1 MFKLTASDFIMC
13 TQVDQSIGVWR
24 LLWIFFPVCS
34 PNTFHVLSNIWRNCI
49 GLQDNNDDDNAVDLK
64 DSEGEG
70 DVDLKDG
77 NNLGSWDDIFQ
88 DNRIDDIYQND
99 MINEGNQSGDDNEDG
114 NGKDFIGSDR
124 EVIGYENEYKEDK
137 ELGGNVVEGR
147 NGEGSCMSSAKQTG
161 TKGKAS
167 QDDEPAPTAT
177 GAKKKSNGSEG
188 HPVATQSTKEI
199 LAKRSSRKK
208 V

>member
-1 MFKLTASDFIMC
+1 VNSR
-13 TQVDQSIGVWR
+13 SE
-24 LLWIFFPVCS
+24 LLKRYTGNWA
-34 PNTFHVLSNIWRNCI
+34 TFEILKTLLKNRRVYRNRI
-49 GLQDNNDDDNAVDLK
+49 ELHDNNDDDNAVDLK

-77 NNLGSWDDIFQ
+77 NNLGGWDNILQ
-88 DNRIDDIYQND
+88 DDTIDDIYQID
-99 MINEGNQSGDDNEDG
+99 MNNEGNQSGDDNEDG

-124 EVIGYENEYKEDK
+124 EVIGYKNEYKEDK
-137 ELGGNVVEGR
+137 ELGGNDVEGR

-161 TKGKAS
+161 TKRKAS
-167 QDDEPAPTAT
+167 QDDKPAPTAT
-177 GAKKKSNGSEG
+177 GAKKKKSNGSEG
-188 HPVATQSTKEI
+188 HPAATQSTKKI

>member
-1 MFKLTASDFIMC
+1 M
-13 TQVDQSIGVWR
+13 
-24 LLWIFFPVCS
+24 
-34 PNTFHVLSNIWRNCI
+34 LSNIWRNCI

-161 TKGKAS
+161 TKAKAS

>member
-1 MFKLTASDFIMC
+1 
-13 TQVDQSIGVWR
+13 
-24 LLWIFFPVCS
+24 
-34 PNTFHVLSNIWRNCI
+34 
-49 GLQDNNDDDNAVDLK
+49 
-64 DSEGEG
+64 
-70 DVDLKDG
+70 
-77 NNLGSWDDIFQ
+77 
-88 DNRIDDIYQND
+88 

-137 ELGGNVVEGR
+137 ELGGNNVEGR
-147 NGEGSCMSSAKQTG
+147 NREGSCMSSAKQTG
-161 TKGKAS
+161 TKRKAS

-177 GAKKKSNGSEG
+177 RAKKKSNGSEG
-188 HPVATQSTKEI
+188 HPAATQSTKKI